1 MRAFAV
7 CALVLFALLVPAVAD
22 DCKCK
27 GCGCQGGSGWRGP
40 DGSCVSTAKLA
51 DVCGTPPG
59 APCKYE
65 GAPLVCPKKQSTLPE
80 LDAKSAW
87 RSSLP
92 GK

>member
-7 CALVLFALLVPAVAD
+7 CALVLFSLLALAPALAAD

-40 DGSCVSTAKLA
+40 NGSCVSTAKLS

-59 APCKYE
+59 APCKKE
-65 GAPLVCPKKQSTLPE
+65 AAERVCFKK
-80 LDAKSAW
+80 
-87 RSSLP
+87 
-92 GK
+92 

>member
-1 MRAFAV
+1 MRALAV
-7 CALVLFALLVPAVAD
+7 CAFVLFALLVPALAD

-51 DVCGTPPG
+51 DVCGKPPG

-65 GAPLVCPKKQSTLPE
+65 GAPLVCPKKQSSLPQS
-80 LDAKSAW
+80 DAKSALS
-87 RSSLP
+87 SSLASQ
-92 GK
+92 